1 MNYDREITDAIMI
14 QYIILFTLAKANRIV
29 THSQLTTL
37 VLDNCNINFA
47 DLVIALDNLTE
58 IGFVRSF
65 TGSDKK
71 QYVELLPK
79 GEESNGFFHKSI
91 PIYIR
96 EPIEKSIAPFFHEEK
111 LRKSIR
117 AELMPINEKEY
128 LAELGIFEGNTPLM
142 NLSVYAGTRSMAA
155 DMIRRFKADP
165 DGFYEKI
172 ITTLSEP
179 LPDSEEESE

>member
-1 MNYDREITDAIMI
+1 MNYEREITDSVMI
-14 QYIILFTLAKANRIV
+14 QYIILFTLAKADRIV

-47 DLVIALDNLTE
+47 DLVISLDNLAK

-65 TGSDKK
+65 EGSDGK

-79 GEESNGFFHKSI
+79 GEESNGFFAKSI

-96 EPIEKSIAPFFHEEK
+96 EPIEKSIAPFFREETI
-111 LRKSIR
+111 RKSVR
-117 AELMPINEKEY
+117 AELIPVNEEEN
-128 LAELGIFEGNTPLM
+128 LAELGIYEGTSPLM
-142 NLSVYAGTRSMAA
+142 KLTLYAGTRSTAA

-165 DGFYEKI
+165 EEFYKLVI
-172 ITTLSEP
+172 DYLT
-179 LPDSEEESE
+179 SEETE